1 MFQLRTR
8 RILATVVCAVIIILL
23 AMQSMN
29 RLGNVPHY
37 LTVIMRVEMDVFPD
51 GQSWGAIDEY
61 SLNLSRTVIDQYD
74 NVSLSKMFPTNIT
87 GASGNLIIE
96 IVVNRTGAPGFL
108 WSHTIGTT
116 HNQAGTYQGVVAQT
130 FDLKGRVMLS
140 IVLYAHYSGRRD
152 LLERISEWLWLS

>member
-1 MFQLRTR
+1 M
-8 RILATVVCAVIIILL
+8 IVILL

-37 LTVIMRVEMDVFPD
+37 LTVTMHVEMDVFPD

-74 NVSLSKMFPTNIT
+74 NVSLSRMFPTNMT

-96 IVVNRTGAPGFL
+96 IVANRTGAPGVL

-116 HNQAGTYQGVVAQT
+116 RNQAGTYSGVVAQT
-130 FDLKGRVMLS
+130 FDIRGRVMLS

-152 LLERISEWLWLS
+152 KLQSFSEWLWLP